1 MCVCIHIYV
10 CVYIYINTIKKFPQR
25 KQKANVQLPQPL
37 PEKINATFLYRTVSN
52 LAPMLDKNYN
62 ICKQA
67 WNLQNMLFK
76 RIQWLPTTYRL
87 QWKLFY
93 RRCKAFPDLVPTY
106 LSKSRLICH
115 IISANS
121 MLQGYWHAPWNMGL
135 PHIMVCPF
143 CSMCLGR
150 ALYVPIPLWSSKRL
164 IYHPISVSWSLAW
177 TSEPPYPWP
186 IAFIYWSLYN
196 SNCNIAIDYLYVCSL
211 PDLVLLPIHWYFLNA
226 PRCPSSMDT
235 KFQHEYKVRSKTPP
249 S

>member
-1 MCVCIHIYV
+1 MCSKNQRQEWVQFRKAPGDGDTQGSLVCCSSWGRKELETTEQLNANEENESV
-10 CVYIYINTIKKFPQR
+10 SCSVVSDFFQSQGLNTIKKFPQR

-62 ICKQA
+62 ICKRA
-67 WNLQNMLFK
+67 WNLQNTLFK

-121 MLQGYWHAPWNMGL
+121 MLQGY
-135 PHIMVCPF
+135 
-143 CSMCLGR
+143 
-150 ALYVPIPLWSSKRL
+150 
-164 IYHPISVSWSLAW
+164 
-177 TSEPPYPWP
+177 
-186 IAFIYWSLYN
+186 
-196 SNCNIAIDYLYVCSL
+196 
-211 PDLVLLPIHWYFLNA
+211 
-226 PRCPSSMDT
+226 
-235 KFQHEYKVRSKTPP
+235 
-249 S
+249 